1 MPFIGPKPADTVLDT
16 TLIGDGTVTKAK
28 LATDAKTNISDDGTE
43 GTKVAVGTSAQRGST
58 TGQFRFN
65 STTGLAEYYTGN
77 EFKTIDIAPLIT
89 SINVSNITQAQID
102 AGFDVVI
109 TGSNFS
115 SGATVKFI
123 GNDGTEYTSP
133 TVTVNSGTQITAR
146 VTSNID
152 ASKEPFDVQVTS
164 AGGLSSSKDNLFNIN
179 ASPTWSTASGN
190 LGTISDYADATHFTL
205 SATDPEGATVSYTE
219 STSNLTGAGLAL
231 SSAGAITGNPNDVSS
246 NTTVSF
252 AVNASDGTNTVNRAF
267 NIIVTPA
274 LDGSTSA
281 KAALSAKAIRDLG
294 ITTDGAYYLKNANGD
309 TYQAYC
315 EMGVQGGG
323 WELIWNTAGSG
334 TVNDDPR
341 SDFAGYTN
349 KNFWTNQTYT
359 VGTHATPYNTVM
371 YKSSGYQYR
380 NDFTKIMIVAHNAG
394 GACTTDF
401 GATSSAFGDVGG
413 IWTLNSTYANKSW
426 YQLMNDYGNAT
437 TIATFTTLM
446 GALTNS
452 TQTSGTIV
460 NTTRNG
466 TNRGS
471 SGGDARTIGLPL
483 FDNQLDLV
491 TNVYMKGTSG
501 TNGSANF
508 DSNGGVYDLNE
519 RTPTSNGA
527 ATAGSASNRT
537 PDFAMSG
544 STLFNLARL
553 TGKYSQRSLDVRNLS
568 NNGSHNAHQTH
579 GGIATHHR
587 QGDYVMHSH
596 AHFSMGYHDG
606 EFSMGTSESQN
617 FDGGNSEFY
626 QSGAV
631 SSPYVGRSRVD
642 FAIFVKKD

>member
-1 MPFIGPKPADTVLDT
+1 M
-16 TLIGDGTVTKAK
+16 TKARDIADFK
-28 LATDAKTNISDDGTE
+28 FENITDTGTE
-43 GTKVAVGTSAQRGST
+43 GTKVASGTTAQRGST
-58 TGQFRFN
+58 AGQIRFN
-65 STTGLAEYYTGN
+65 TTLGLAEYYTGN
-77 EFKTIDIAPLIT
+77 EFKSIDIAPLV
-89 SINVSNITQAQID
+89 SSVNSSNITQAQID
-102 AGFDVVI
+102 AGFDLVI
-109 TGSNFS
+109 TGTNFS
-115 SGATVKFI
+115 TGAIVKFV

-133 TVTVNSGTQITAR
+133 TVTVNSDTQITAR

-152 ASKEPFDVQVTS
+152 ASKEPFDIRVTS
-164 AGGLSSSKDNLFNIN
+164 AGGLSSTKDDLFNID
-179 ASPTWSTASGN
+179 ARPTWNTASGN
-190 LGTISDYADATHFTL
+190 LGTIGDYADATHFTL
-205 SATDPEGATVSYTE
+205 SATDPEGGTVSYAET
-219 STSNLTGAGLAL
+219 TSNLSGAGLAL
-231 SSAGAITGNPNDVSS
+231 NSSTGAITGNPNDVTSD
-246 NTTVSF
+246 TTVSF
-252 AVNASDGTNTVNRAF
+252 DVNASDGTTTTARSF
-267 NIIVTPA
+267 NIIVQQT

-341 SDFAGYTN
+341 SAFAGYNN
-349 KNFWTNQTYT
+349 KNFWTNQSYT

-452 TQTSGTIV
+452 NQTSGIIA

-491 TNVYMKGTSG
+491 TNMYLKGGGSPG
-501 TNGSANF
+501 LGSANF
-508 DSNGGVYDLNE
+508 DSNGGLYDLNE
-519 RTPTSNGA
+519 RTPTSFTGSD
-527 ATAGSASNRT
+527 AGSSGART
-537 PDFAMSG
+537 PDFVMS
-544 STLFNLARL
+544 SNTLFNMARL

-568 NNGSHNAHQTH
+568 NSGAHNVHHTH
-579 GGIATHHR
+579 GGIGTHHR
-587 QGDYVMHSH
+587 QDNYLMHSH

-606 EFSMGTSESQN
+606 EFSMGTSENQN
-617 FDGGNSEFY
+617 FDGGNNSFY
-626 QSGAV
+626 GTHSTG
-631 SSPYVGRSRVD
+631 SSPYVGRTRVD

>member
-1 MPFIGPKPADTVLDT
+1 MPFIGPKPADTVLDN

-28 LATDAKTNISDDGTE
+28 LATDAKANISDDGTE
-43 GTKVAVGTSAQRGST
+43 GTKVAVGTTGQRGST

-65 STTGLAEYYTGN
+65 STTGLAEYYTGT
-77 EFKTIDIAPLIT
+77 EFKAIDIAPLIT
-89 SINVSNITQAQID
+89 SVNASNITQAQID
-102 AGFDVVI
+102 AGFDLVI
-109 TGSNFS
+109 TGTNFS
-115 SGATVKFI
+115 SGAIVKFI

-133 TVTVNSGTQITAR
+133 TVTVNSDTQITAR

-164 AGGLSSSKDNLFNIN
+164 AGGLSSVKDNLFNIN

-205 SATDPEGATVSYTE
+205 SATDPEGGTVSYTE

-231 SSAGAITGNPNDVSS
+231 GSSNGQITGNPNDVSN

-252 AVNASDGTNTVNRAF
+252 AVNASDGTNTTNRAF

-281 KAALSAKAIRDLG
+281 KAALSAKGIRDLG
-294 ITTDGAYYLKNANGD
+294 ITTDGVYYLKNANGD

-334 TVNDDPR
+334 TLNSDPR
-341 SDFAGYTN
+341 SAFAGYNN

-413 IWTLNSTYANKSW
+413 IWTLDSTYANKSW

-437 TIATFTTLM
+437 TIATFTTQL

-452 TQTSGTIV
+452 NQTSGIIS

-466 TNRGS
+466 QTYATTNS
-471 SGGDARTIGLPL
+471 GDARTIGLPL

-501 TNGSANF
+501 SAGSSNF
-508 DSNGGVYDLNE
+508 DSNGGIYDLNE
-519 RTPTSNGA
+519 RTPTAITANH
-527 ATAGSASNRT
+527 AGSSSNRT
-537 PDFAMSG
+537 PDFVMS
-544 STLFNLARL
+544 SNTLFNAARL

-568 NNGSHNAHQTH
+568 ANGAHNEHQTH
-579 GGIATHHR
+579 GGIGTYHR
-587 QGDYVMHSH
+587 QIDHLLAAH
-596 AHFSMGYHDG
+596 AATSMGYYYG
-606 EFSMGTSESQN
+606 EMSLGTSEN
-617 FDGGNSEFY
+617 TDFDGGGDNFW
-626 QSGAV
+626 QSNNNPA
-631 SSPYVGRSRVD
+631 VGRSRVD